1 MQKRKEELVELVEKA
16 RDLSLDP
23 IDDGEKP
30 EDVIAS
36 KLKMKEGLFPCP
48 ATLQSDWKSDFS
60 NFLNCTYGDMYAYNK
75 DLIVLTKKDMIM
87 KA

>member
-1 MQKRKEELVELVEKA
+1 MRVKTLPNIESYLQCRGITVSQRRKEELVELVEKA

-36 KLKMKEGLFPCP
+36 KLKMKEGSLPCP
-48 ATLQSDWKSDFS
+48 ATLQSTWTSDFS
-60 NFLNCTYGDMYAYNK
+60 NFPNFT
-75 DLIVLTKKDMIM
+75 
-87 KA
+87 